1 MNEKKHWK
9 YLQTSFC
16 QYSPTINF
24 RKGCACQANADGQLL
39 LKCELTVKKIN
50 FLFSFKFNTLYKGH
64 TQGLRYS
71 TTAKWFHCNQ
81 LHAYISYKF
90 RNFTINRTLFLKK
103 MKNMYWIVEIAW
115 NISVINKNTLS
126 ILLLVSDLH
135 PLTTSKCMLLKSI
148 YMLLSLIKKISFTE
162 LL

>member
-1 MNEKKHWK
+1 MKKKHWK

-24 RKGCACQANADGQLL
+24 RKGWACQANADGQLL
-39 LKCELTVKKIN
+39 LKCELTVKKSTFYFLLNLIRCTKGTHKEIAPQQNGLIVIN
-50 FLFSFKFNTLYKGH
+50 FMHIFHLNSEILPFIEP
-64 TQGLRYS
+64 YS
-71 TTAKWFHCNQ
+71 PQ
-81 LHAYISYKF
+81 E
-90 RNFTINRTLFLKK
+90 
-103 MKNMYWIVEIAW
+103 MKNKDW
-115 NISVINKNTLS
+115 NSRICLKYINTLS

-148 YMLLSLIKKISFTE
+148 YMLLSLIKKKSFIE

>member
-1 MNEKKHWK
+1 MRV
-9 YLQTSFC
+9 S
-16 QYSPTINF
+16 
-24 RKGCACQANADGQLL
+24 G
-39 LKCELTVKKIN
+39 KCRRTTVAEMWVNSKKIN

-64 TQGLRYS
+64 TQGLRDS
-71 TTAKWFHCNQ
+71 TTTKWFHCNQ

-103 MKNMYWIVEIAW
+103 MKNMEWIVEIAW

-126 ILLLVSDLH
+126 MLLLVSDLH
-135 PLTTSKCMLLKSI
+135 PLTTSKCMLSLHFFKIHI
-148 YMLLSLIKKISFTE
+148 YMLLIFLKKYDFIE